1 MSNKTRA
8 IYVDQQTYYNFEV
21 YIDNLEKM
29 IFTISRYVSS
39 NVSDLQQ
46 DGGFL
51 CVLQFPP
58 PIKLTTTNIVE
69 MALC

>member
-1 MSNKTRA
+1 MVHKTRA

-29 IFTISRYVSS
+29 IFTIGRYVSS